1 MTSAATPPGRRLSLS
16 MSGRATTT
24 ITASVDGQQVV
35 LASDSR
41 SATGTPPWESGP
53 AGIEA
58 GAFTSTWPQA
68 QYSTLSITPYAAY
81 AGAARPLRPGGHRPP
96 ARQSPLAH

>member
-1 MTSAATPPGRRLSLS
+1 VQLVAGDSQWAYSDPGHATIAILGAHDVCGYPTGAPAVLVHVGE
-16 MSGRATTT
+16 GHTT

-68 QYSTLSITPYAAY
+68 QYSTLSITP
-81 AGAARPLRPGGHRPP
+81 
-96 ARQSPLAH
+96 